1 MSDED
6 KRSFKGL
13 HPLLTFSLIVGLII
27 SSIGDEI
34 YIAVMM
40 LQLEDLSSSAWT
52 VALFLASQLI
62 PAIVLAPLA
71 GQIVDRFETSRVLFL
86 TQLLQALLLFGM
98 SATQN
103 INYLLAGA
111 FVLGALFS
119 ISQPAL
125 FALIPELAERSQVS
139 TKRVNAIVEFFSRS
153 AMLIGPVIGAFL
165 LGTLGAASALLI
177 DAATFGMS
185 AFTVLVVGIRRLPS
199 PREKDSSFFK
209 DSLEGLKVLNDDR
222 LLRDLTPIYTLI
234 TFALSLIAVSEI
246 FFVRSVLNG
255 SPIVYGIVSALW
267 GLGLLLGS
275 FLAGRNEEDKRPANP
290 ITLATLNMGIALFIT
305 GFFSKL
311 TVMLPSQIY
320 GGAANGVVNVSMI
333 NMLHTRAPKEL
344 HGRVFSAFGAL
355 SRVALILGYGLASLF
370 AAEQSALIYQS
381 AGIILI
387 GVGIYGYLRLRHV
400 LAESLEQI
408 SDEGTEKF

>member
-6 KRSFKGL
+6 RRTLKGL
-13 HPLLTFSLIVGLII
+13 HPLLTFTLIIGLII
-27 SSIGDEI
+27 SSVGDEI

-40 LQLEDLSSSAWT
+40 LQLEDLSSSGLT

-71 GQIVDRFETSRVLFL
+71 GQIVDRFETSRVLIV
-86 TQLLQALLLFGM
+86 TQLLQAVLLYGM

-125 FALIPELAERSQVS
+125 FALIPDLAERSQVS
-139 TKRVNAIVEFFSRS
+139 TKRINAIVEFFSRS
-153 AMLIGPVIGAFL
+153 AMLIGPIIGAFL

-177 DAATFGMS
+177 DAATFGIS
-185 AFTVLVVGIRRLPS
+185 ALSVLIVGIRRKPTA
-199 PREKDSSFFK
+199 PEPGANFFK
-209 DSLEGLKVLNDDR
+209 DSLEGLKVLNEDV

-246 FFVRSVLNG
+246 FFVRSVLKG
-255 SPIVYGIVSALW
+255 SPLIYGIVSALW
-267 GLGLLLGS
+267 GVGLLLGS

-290 ITLATLNMGIALFIT
+290 ITLATLNMGISLFIT

-311 TVMLPSQIY
+311 WVMIPSQVY
-320 GGAANGVVNVSMI
+320 GGTANGVINVSMV

-355 SRVALILGYGLASLF
+355 SRVALIFGYGLASLF
-370 AAEQSALIYQS
+370 AAQQSALIYQC
-381 AGIILI
+381 AGVILI
-387 GVGIYGYLRLRHV
+387 LVGVYGYLRLRH
-400 LAESLEQI
+400 LLSEGLSKAEA
-408 SDEGTEKF
+408 